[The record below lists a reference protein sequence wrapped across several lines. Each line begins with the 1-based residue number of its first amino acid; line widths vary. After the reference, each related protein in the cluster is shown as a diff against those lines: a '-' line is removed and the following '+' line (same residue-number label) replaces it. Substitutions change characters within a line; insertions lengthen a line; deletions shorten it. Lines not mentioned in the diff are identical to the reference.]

1 MVSKYQPLRLHLT
14 GVAGDRIRL
23 SFEEIERILRFR
35 LPNSARQY
43 APWWANTGG
52 SHIQA
57 DAWMSAG
64 WRTAQVDVPGAQ
76 VTFERVASRPAP
88 AAVAASQHAA
98 QAGVEDS
105 GAPFARDETIVINK
119 ATLRGGAIRML
130 EDYCEEHGGDLA
142 AAATGLLNEVA
153 LERRRQLLDWI
164 RDNAPKV
171 SGDSTDMIREDRD
184 AR

>member
-1 MVSKYQPLRLHLT
+1 MASKYQPLHQHLM
-14 GVAGDRIRL
+14 GVASDRIRL
-23 SFEEIERILRFR
+23 SFEEIERVLRFS

-64 WRTAQVDVPGAQ
+64 WRTAQVDVPGEQ
-76 VTFERVASRPAP
+76 VTFERIAMRPSP
-88 AAVAASQHAA
+88 AAPEAPQPSA

-105 GAPFARDETIVINK
+105 SAPFARDDMIVINK
-119 ATLRGGAIRML
+119 VTLRGGAIRML
-130 EDYCEEHGGDLA
+130 EDYCEAHGGDLA
-142 AAATGLLNEVA
+142 GAATSLLNEIA
-153 LERRRQLLDWI
+153 LERRRQLLDWV
-164 RDNAPKV
+164 RANAPKV
-171 SGDSTDMIREDRD
+171 PGDSTDLIREDRD

>member
-1 MVSKYQPLRLHLT
+1 MASKYEPLRRYLT
-14 GVAGDRIRL
+14 GLASDRVRL
-23 SFEEIERILRFR
+23 SFNEIERILRFS
-35 LPNSARQY
+35 LPNSARRY

-64 WRTAQVDVPGAQ
+64 WRTAQVDVPGEQ
-76 VTFERVASRPAP
+76 VTFDRVARRPSPAGPEAP
-88 AAVAASQHAA
+88 QPGM
-98 QAGVEDS
+98 QAGLEDS
-105 GAPFARDETIVINK
+105 SAPFAGDDLIVIDK

-130 EDYCEEHGGDLA
+130 EDYCEAHGGNLA
-142 AAATGLLNEVA
+142 GAATSLLNEVA

-164 RDNAPKV
+164 RANAPKV
-171 SGDSTDMIREDRD
+171 PGDSTDLIREDRD

>member
-1 MVSKYQPLRLHLT
+1 MASKYQPLRQHLA
-14 GVAGDRIRL
+14 GVASDRIRL
-23 SFEEIERILRFR
+23 SFEELERILRFS

-64 WRTAQVDVPGAQ
+64 WRTAQVDVPGEQ
-76 VTFERVASRPAP
+76 VTFERIARRPSP
-88 AAVAASQHAA
+88 AAPEAPQPGP

-105 GAPFARDETIVINK
+105 GAPFARDDMIVINK
-119 ATLRGGAIRML
+119 SELRGGAIRML
-130 EDYCEEHGGDLA
+130 EDHREAHGGDIA
-142 AAATGLLNEVA
+142 GAATSLLNEVA

-164 RDNAPKV
+164 RTNAPKV
-171 SGDSTDMIREDRD
+171 PGNSTDMIREDRD

>member
-1 MVSKYQPLRLHLT
+1 MPSKYEPLHQHLT
-14 GVAGDRIRL
+14 GVTSDRIRL
-23 SFEEIERILRFR
+23 SFQEIERILRFS

-64 WRTAQVDVPGAQ
+64 WRTAQVDVQGER
-76 VTFERVASRPAP
+76 VTFERTARRPSASAP
-88 AAVAASQHAA
+88 AAPQRGL
-98 QAGVEDS
+98 QAGVEDA
-105 GAPFARDETIVINK
+105 GDPFERDDIIVINR
-119 ATLRGGAIRML
+119 AALRGGAIRML
-130 EDYCEEHGGDLA
+130 EDYREAHGGDLA
-142 AAATGLLNEVA
+142 FAATSVLNEIA

-164 RDNAPKV
+164 RANAPKV
-171 SGDSTDMIREDRD
+171 PGDSTDMIREDRD

>member
-1 MVSKYQPLRLHLT
+1 MPSKYEPLHQHLT
-14 GVAGDRIRL
+14 GVTSDRIRL
-23 SFEEIERILRFR
+23 SFQEIERILRFS

-64 WRTAQVDVPGAQ
+64 WRTAQVDVPGER
-76 VTFERVASRPAP
+76 VTFERTARRPSPSTP
-88 AAVAASQHAA
+88 AAQRGA
-98 QAGVEDS
+98 QAGVEDT
-105 GAPFARDETIVINK
+105 GAPFANDDMILINK
-119 ATLRGGAIRML
+119 AALGGGAIRML
-130 EDYCEEHGGDLA
+130 EDYREAHGGDLA
-142 AAATGLLNEVA
+142 DAATSLLNEIA

-164 RDNAPKV
+164 RANAPKV
-171 SGDSTDMIREDRD
+171 PGDSTDMIREDRD